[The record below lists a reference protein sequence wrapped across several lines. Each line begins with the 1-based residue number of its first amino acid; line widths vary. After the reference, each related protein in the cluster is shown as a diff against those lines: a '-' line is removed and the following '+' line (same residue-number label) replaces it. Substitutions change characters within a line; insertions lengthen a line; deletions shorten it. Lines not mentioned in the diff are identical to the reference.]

1 MSIPVS
7 IDPLG
12 TLGGVTL
19 PPGYEAVES
28 ARFGVGC
35 YTDLPYY
42 DDGTTVLRARLEIDP
57 WTDLNGIGSGI
68 NAISSDY
75 FLRRPRGEYYCGRLT
90 ASRPSVDFYYGDA
103 VLDIAFELDGIYVNG
118 ELKMLA
124 PAGDTRLKW
133 GLGAPSMQHVWSG
146 GQRLYG
152 ASVWKDG
159 VELARYVPCRNKSD
173 ETYHIY
179 DVLGKEFLV
188 TSKALEP

>member
-12 TLGGVTL
+12 TLGEDLL
-19 PPGYEAVES
+19 PAGYEAVES

-35 YTDLPYY
+35 YADLPYY
-42 DDGTTVLRARLEIDP
+42 DDGVTVLRARLEIDK

-68 NAISSDY
+68 THLNSDF
-75 FLRRPRGEYYCGRLT
+75 FLRRSSGKYYCGRMS
-90 ASRPSVDFYYGDA
+90 AFNVSGDFDYGDA

-118 ELKMLA
+118 SCIWPY
-124 PAGDTRLKW
+124 PASDTRVKW
-133 GLGAPSMQHVWSG
+133 TLGATAKREWSG
-146 GQRLYG
+146 GQRIYA

-159 VELARYVPCRNKSD
+159 VELAHYVPCRNKSD

-179 DVLGKEFLV
+179 DVIGKEFVV
-188 TSKALEP
+188 TSEALEP

>member
-1 MSIPVS
+1 MSIPT
-7 IDPLG
+7 PFNPMGALG
-12 TLGGVTL
+12 TSPPL

-35 YTDLPYY
+35 YADLPYN
-42 DDGTTVLRARLEIDP
+42 DDGVTLLRARLEIDK
-57 WTDLNGIGSGI
+57 WTNLNGIGSGI
-68 NAISSDY
+68 KTATGDF
-75 FLRRPRGEYYCGRLT
+75 FLRTSGGSYYCGRKQFGSSPYL
-90 ASRPSVDFYYGDA
+90 YYGNA

-118 ELKMLA
+118 ERKLLA
-124 PAGDTRLKW
+124 PASDTHWKW
-133 GLGAPSMQHVWSG
+133 GLGAPSERKDFSG

-188 TSKALEP
+188 TNKALEP